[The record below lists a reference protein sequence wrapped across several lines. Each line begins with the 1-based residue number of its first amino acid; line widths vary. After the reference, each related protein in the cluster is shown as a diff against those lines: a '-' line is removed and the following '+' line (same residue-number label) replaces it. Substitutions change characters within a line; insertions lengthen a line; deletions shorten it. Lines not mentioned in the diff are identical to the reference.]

1 MKLKRLL
8 LAAPL
13 AVLATIH
20 VAHAELVAIRVG
32 LAETAS
38 EGPIEHAVVL
48 IEDGKIVTVGQD
60 LAIGRG
66 IPVIDRP
73 DWVVMPGLVSAY
85 SRLGL
90 DSRAG
95 DEFTP
100 QATAEPELLP
110 RAEVYDDVVEQG
122 VTTLAL
128 YPAGSGVAGQALIV
142 RPYGEAKDEMILSSD
157 AYLKMRFNS
166 NSKSRKTLQDA
177 FGKVDEYAE
186 KLEKARE
193 KYDKEVEKASKKK
206 KKKKSSKS
214 KKDDDDDKDDDEKK
228 DESDEKS
235 KEVGP
240 FVPPELPA
248 EIEVF
253 QQVRD
258 GALRVLFGIGKS
270 ADYLHL
276 VKAIGD
282 EEFDW
287 SLRVRSSTQLDI
299 FYVLD
304 KIAEAAPFV
313 LIEPSLT
320 LHPGTSRQRNI
331 PMEFAQAGARL
342 VLLPRSDSTWGY
354 ERWRRDI
361 GVLVSTGLDR
371 QVAIQAMTSNAAE
384 FLGVNDRLGSLS
396 AGMDANMIFLN
407 GDPFEPGT
415 QIEAVML
422 EGEFVH
428 GEVQQ

>member
-13 AVLATIH
+13 AVLATFD
-20 VAHAELVAIRVG
+20 VAHADLVAIRVG

-38 EGPIEHAVVL
+38 DGPIEHAVVL
-48 IEDGKIVTVGQD
+48 VEDGKIVTVGQD

-73 DWVVMPGLVSAY
+73 DWVVMPGLVAAY

-100 QATAEPELLP
+100 QATAKAELLP
-110 RAEVYDDVVEQG
+110 RTQAYDDVVEEG
-122 VTTLAL
+122 VTTLGL
-128 YPAGSGVAGQALIV
+128 YPAGSGVAGQALVV
-142 RPYGEAKDEMILSSD
+142 RPSGDEKGEMILSSD

-166 NSKSRKTLQDA
+166 NAKSKKTLRDA

-193 KYDKEVEKASKKK
+193 KYDKDVEKASK

-214 KKDDDDDKDDDEKK
+214 KKDDDDDDKKKEEADDKGDEI
-228 DESDEKS
+228 
-235 KEVGP
+235 GP

-248 EIEVF
+248 EVEVF
-253 QQVRD
+253 QRVRE

-287 SLRVRSSTQLDI
+287 SLRVRSTSQLDI

-304 KIAEAAPFV
+304 KIAENAPFV
-313 LIEPSLT
+313 LIDPNLT

-331 PMEFAQAGARL
+331 PMELAEAGARL

-354 ERWRRDI
+354 ERWRRDV

-371 QVAIQAMTSNAAE
+371 QAAIQAMTSNAAE